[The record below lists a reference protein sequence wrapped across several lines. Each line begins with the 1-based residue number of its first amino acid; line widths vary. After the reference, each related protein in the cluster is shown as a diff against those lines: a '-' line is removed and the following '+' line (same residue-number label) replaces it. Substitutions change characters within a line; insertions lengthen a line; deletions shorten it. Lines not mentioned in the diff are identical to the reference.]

1 MTRELRRLLIEPGR
15 LARAAAGPLDSL
27 AAKAAA
33 GGQAAPPA
41 CEEDLPILRLE
52 DGESRYLTRVLRYGP
67 GDRFAVVNGAG
78 QLWSALLLDR
88 SSARLEQ
95 PLAEPLAI
103 EPLPSPLLELA
114 VAVPRRDF
122 DTVLRMS
129 CELGVDRL
137 QPLLAERGV
146 RGAETGGPGRRERWQ
161 AIVREACEQCERLW
175 LPQLLEPVAAATWL
189 QNPAAPSSA
198 AACLEPGQRCW
209 LATTRAADLPLLSEL
224 LGSGAPPADSELRTG
239 AELDSGA
246 ELGSGAERRGG
257 AERRIGAELG
267 GGAQQRTGAEL
278 GGGQAPG
285 AAHSG
290 AIARLAIGPEGGWTP
305 AEEQAAVDAG
315 WQAVSLGP
323 TILRTS
329 TAAVAGLSLLSAWR
343 AGLRGARSSG
353 G

>member
-1 MTRELRRLLIEPGR
+1 MRCSPPGSIERGVTRELRRLLIEPGR
-15 LARAAAGPLDSL
+15 LARAAAQPPDSS
-27 AAKAAA
+27 AAEVAAS
-33 GGQAAPPA
+33 GQGAAPG
-41 CEEDLPILRLE
+41 CEGALPILRLE
-52 DGESRYLTRVLRYGP
+52 DGESHYLTRVLRYGP
-67 GDRFAVVNGAG
+67 GDRFAVVDGVG
-78 QLWSALLLDR
+78 QLWSALLTDR

-95 PLAEPLAI
+95 PLAAPLAV

-146 RGAETGGPGRRERWQ
+146 RGAETGGPGRWERWQ

-175 LPQLLEPVAAATWL
+175 LPQLLEPMAAAAWL
-189 QNPAAPSSA
+189 QNPASLANG
-198 AACLEPGQRCW
+198 AACLEQGQCRW

-224 LGSGAPPADSELRTG
+224 LGMGALPAGTELRG
-239 AELDSGA
+239 V
-246 ELGSGAERRGG
+246 
-257 AERRIGAELG
+257 AELG
-267 GGAQQRTGAEL
+267 GGAVQRTGLEL
-278 GGGQAPG
+278 GGAQAPS
-285 AAHSG
+285 AHCVG
-290 AIARLAIGPEGGWTP
+290 IARLAIGPEGGWTP
-305 AEEQAAVDAG
+305 AEEKVAVDAG
-315 WQAVSLGP
+315 WQPASLGP

-343 AGLRGARSSG
+343 AGSRRARSSG

>member
-1 MTRELRRLLIEPGR
+1 VTRELRRLLIEPGR
-15 LARAAAGPLDSL
+15 LARAAAQPPDSS
-27 AAKAAA
+27 AAEVAAS
-33 GGQAAPPA
+33 GQAAAPG
-41 CEEDLPILRLE
+41 CEGALPILRLE

-67 GDRFAVVNGAG
+67 GDRFAVVDGAG
-78 QLWSALLLDR
+78 QLWSALLTDR

-95 PLAEPLAI
+95 PLAAPLAV

-146 RGAETGGPGRRERWQ
+146 RGAETGGPGRWERWQ

-175 LPQLLEPVAAATWL
+175 LPQLLEPMAAAAWF
-189 QNPAAPSSA
+189 QNPASPSSA
-198 AACLEPGQRCW
+198 AARSEPGQRCW

-224 LGSGAPPADSELRTG
+224 LGSGALPAGTELRG
-239 AELDSGA
+239 V
-246 ELGSGAERRGG
+246 
-257 AERRIGAELG
+257 AELG
-267 GGAQQRTGAEL
+267 GGAVQRTGLEL
-278 GGGQAPG
+278 GGAQAPG
-285 AAHSG
+285 AHCVG
-290 AIARLAIGPEGGWTP
+290 IARLAIGPEGGWTP
-305 AEEQAAVDAG
+305 AEEQVAVDAG
-315 WQAVSLGP
+315 WQPASLGP

-343 AGLRGARSSG
+343 AESRRAGSSG
-353 G
+353 S

>member
-1 MTRELRRLLIEPGR
+1 MSRELRRLLIEPGR
-15 LARAAAGPLDSL
+15 LARAAAGPLDSM

-33 GGQAAPPA
+33 SGQAAPPA

-67 GDRFAVVNGAG
+67 GDRFAVVDGGG

-95 PLAEPLAI
+95 PLAAPLAI

-175 LPQLLEPVAAATWL
+175 LPQLLEPVAAAAWL

-198 AACLEPGQRCW
+198 AARSEHGQRCW
-209 LATTRAADLPLLSEL
+209 LATTRATDLPLLSEL
-224 LGSGAPPADSELRTG
+224 LGAGALPAGSELRAG
-239 AELDSGA
+239 AEQ
-246 ELGSGAERRGG
+246 
-257 AERRIGAELG
+257 RIGG
-267 GGAQQRTGAEL
+267 EL
-278 GGGQAPG
+278 GGGQVPG

-290 AIARLAIGPEGGWTP
+290 AVARLAIGPEGGWTP
-305 AEEQAAVDAG
+305 AEEQVAMDAG
-315 WQAVSLGP
+315 WQAVSLGS

-343 AGLRGARSSG
+343 ARSRRAESMRSESSG
-353 G
+353 D

>member
-1 MTRELRRLLIEPGR
+1 MRCSPPGSIERGVTRELRRLLIEPGR
-15 LARAAAGPLDSL
+15 LARAAAQPPDSS
-27 AAKAAA
+27 AAEVAAS
-33 GGQAAPPA
+33 GQAAAPG
-41 CEEDLPILRLE
+41 CEGALPILRLE
-52 DGESRYLTRVLRYGP
+52 DGESHYLTRVLRYGP
-67 GDRFAVVNGAG
+67 GDRFAVVDGVG
-78 QLWSALLLDR
+78 QLWSALLTDR

-95 PLAEPLAI
+95 PLAAPLAV

-146 RGAETGGPGRRERWQ
+146 RGAETGGPGRWERWQ

-175 LPQLLEPVAAATWL
+175 LPQLLEPMAAAAWL
-189 QNPAAPSSA
+189 QNPASLANG
-198 AACLEPGQRCW
+198 AACLEQGQCRW

-224 LGSGAPPADSELRTG
+224 LGTGALPAGTELRG
-239 AELDSGA
+239 V
-246 ELGSGAERRGG
+246 
-257 AERRIGAELG
+257 AELG
-267 GGAQQRTGAEL
+267 GGAVQRTGLEL
-278 GGGQAPG
+278 GGAQAPG
-285 AAHSG
+285 ADCVG
-290 AIARLAIGPEGGWTP
+290 IARLAIGPEGGWTP
-305 AEEQAAVDAG
+305 AEEKVAVDAG
-315 WQAVSLGP
+315 WQPASLGP

-343 AGLRGARSSG
+343 AGSRRARSSG

>member
-1 MTRELRRLLIEPGR
+1 M
-15 LARAAAGPLDSL
+15 
-27 AAKAAA
+27 
-33 GGQAAPPA
+33 
-41 CEEDLPILRLE
+41 E
-52 DGESRYLTRVLRYGP
+52 DGESHYLTRVLRYGP
-67 GDRFAVVNGAG
+67 GDRFAVVDGVG
-78 QLWSALLLDR
+78 QLWSALLTDR

-95 PLAEPLAI
+95 PLAAPLAV

-146 RGAETGGPGRRERWQ
+146 RGAETGGPGRWERWQ

-175 LPQLLEPVAAATWL
+175 LPQLLEPMAAAAWL
-189 QNPAAPSSA
+189 QNPASLANG
-198 AACLEPGQRCW
+198 AACLEQGQCRW

-224 LGSGAPPADSELRTG
+224 LGTGALPAGTELRG
-239 AELDSGA
+239 V
-246 ELGSGAERRGG
+246 
-257 AERRIGAELG
+257 AELG
-267 GGAQQRTGAEL
+267 GGAVKRTGLEL
-278 GGGQAPG
+278 GGAQAPG
-285 AAHSG
+285 AHCVG
-290 AIARLAIGPEGGWTP
+290 IARLAIGPEGGWTP
-305 AEEQAAVDAG
+305 AEEKVAVDAC
-315 WQAVSLGP
+315 WQPASLGP

-343 AGLRGARSSG
+343 AGSRRARSSG

>member
-1 MTRELRRLLIEPGR
+1 M
-15 LARAAAGPLDSL
+15 
-27 AAKAAA
+27 
-33 GGQAAPPA
+33 
-41 CEEDLPILRLE
+41 E
-52 DGESRYLTRVLRYGP
+52 DGESHYLTRVLRYGP
-67 GDRFAVVNGAG
+67 GDRFAVVDGVG
-78 QLWSALLLDR
+78 QLWSALLTDR

-95 PLAEPLAI
+95 PLAAPLTV

-146 RGAETGGPGRRERWQ
+146 RGAETGGPGRWERWQ

-175 LPQLLEPVAAATWL
+175 LPQLLEPMAAAAWL
-189 QNPAAPSSA
+189 QNPASLANG
-198 AACLEPGQRCW
+198 AACLEQGQCRW

-224 LGSGAPPADSELRTG
+224 LGTGALPAGTELRG
-239 AELDSGA
+239 V
-246 ELGSGAERRGG
+246 
-257 AERRIGAELG
+257 AELG
-267 GGAQQRTGAEL
+267 GGAVQRTGLEL
-278 GGGQAPG
+278 GGAQAPG
-285 AAHSG
+285 AHCVG
-290 AIARLAIGPEGGWTP
+290 IARLAIGPEGGWTP
-305 AEEQAAVDAG
+305 AEEKVAVDAG
-315 WQAVSLGP
+315 WQPASLGP

-343 AGLRGARSSG
+343 AGSRRARSSG

>member
-1 MTRELRRLLIEPGR
+1 MPVLL
-15 LARAAAGPLDSL
+15 
-27 AAKAAA
+27 
-33 GGQAAPPA
+33 
-41 CEEDLPILRLE
+41 LE
-52 DGESRYLTRVLRYGP
+52 DDESRYLTRVLRYGP
-67 GDRFAVVNGAG
+67 GDRFAVVDGAG
-78 QLWSALLLDR
+78 QQWSALLLDR

-95 PLAEPLAI
+95 PLAAPLAI

-175 LPQLLEPVAAATWL
+175 LPQLLEPVDAATWL

-198 AACLEPGQRCW
+198 EARLEHGQSCW

-224 LGSGAPPADSELRTG
+224 MGTVAPPAGSESRAE

-246 ELGSGAERRGG
+246 EPGSGAERRGG
-257 AERRIGAELG
+257 AERRIGGELD
-267 GGAQQRTGAEL
+267 GGAQQRIGGEL
-278 GGGQAPG
+278 GGGQPLG
-285 AAHSG
+285 AAHRA

-305 AEEQAAVDAG
+305 AEEQVAVDAG
-315 WQAVSLGP
+315 WQPVSLGP

-343 AGLRGARSSG
+343 AGSRRAGSSG

>member
-1 MTRELRRLLIEPGR
+1 VTRELRRLLIEPGR
-15 LARAAAGPLDSL
+15 LTRAAAEPSDSL

-33 GGQAAPPA
+33 SGQAAPPA
-41 CEEDLPILRLE
+41 GEGVLPLLRLE

-67 GDRFAVVNGAG
+67 GDRFAVVDGGG
-78 QLWSALLLDR
+78 QLWSAVLLDR

-95 PLAEPLAI
+95 PLAAPLAI
-103 EPLPSPLLELA
+103 ELLPSPLLELA

-146 RGAETGGPGRRERWQ
+146 RGTETAGPGRRERWQ

-175 LPQLLEPVAAATWL
+175 LPQLLEPVVASTWL
-189 QNPAAPSSA
+189 QNPAASSRDA
-198 AACLEPGQRCW
+198 VRSVHGQRCW
-209 LATTRAADLPLLSEL
+209 LATTRATDLPLLSEL
-224 LGSGAPPADSELRTG
+224 LDAGVPPAGSELRG
-239 AELDSGA
+239 V
-246 ELGSGAERRGG
+246 AERRDGVVPRTG
-257 AERRIGAELG
+257 AQLG
-267 GGAQQRTGAEL
+267 GGAEQRSEGEL
-278 GGGQAPG
+278 VGGQVPG

-290 AIARLAIGPEGGWTP
+290 AVARLAIGPEGGWTP
-305 AEEQAAVDAG
+305 AEEQVAVDAG
-315 WQAVSLGP
+315 WQPVSLGP

-329 TAAVAGLSLLSAWR
+329 TAAVAGLSLMSAWR
-343 AGLRGARSSG
+343 AGSRRAGSSG

>member
-1 MTRELRRLLIEPGR
+1 M
-15 LARAAAGPLDSL
+15 
-27 AAKAAA
+27 
-33 GGQAAPPA
+33 
-41 CEEDLPILRLE
+41 RLE
-52 DGESRYLTRVLRYGP
+52 DSESRYLTRVLRYGP
-67 GDRFAVVNGAG
+67 GDRFAVVDGAG

-95 PLAEPLAI
+95 PLAAPLAI

-129 CELGVDRL
+129 CELGVDSL

-175 LPQLLEPVAAATWL
+175 LPQLLEPVVAATWL
-189 QNPAAPSSA
+189 QNPATPSSDA
-198 AACLEPGQRCW
+198 VRSEHGQRCW
-209 LATTRAADLPLLSEL
+209 LATTRATELPLLSEL
-224 LGSGAPPADSELRTG
+224 LGAGAPPAGSELRAG
-239 AELDSGA
+239 AD
-246 ELGSGAERRGG
+246 
-257 AERRIGAELG
+257 
-267 GGAQQRTGAEL
+267 L

-285 AAHSG
+285 GAHSW
-290 AIARLAIGPEGGWTP
+290 AVARLAIGPEGGWTP
-305 AEEQAAVDAG
+305 AEEQLAVDAG

-343 AGLRGARSSG
+343 AESRRSESSG
-353 G
+353 D

>member
-1 MTRELRRLLIEPGR
+1 M
-15 LARAAAGPLDSL
+15 

-33 GGQAAPPA
+33 SGQAAPPA
-41 CEEDLPILRLE
+41 GEGVLPLLRLE

-67 GDRFAVVNGAG
+67 GDRFAVVDGAG

-95 PLAEPLAI
+95 PLAAPLAI

-146 RGAETGGPGRRERWQ
+146 RGAETGGPGGRRERWQ

-175 LPQLLEPVAAATWL
+175 LPQLLEPVVAATWL
-189 QNPAAPSSA
+189 QNPATPSSDA
-198 AACLEPGQRCW
+198 VRSEHGQRCW
-209 LATTRAADLPLLSEL
+209 LATTRATDLPLLSEL
-224 LGSGAPPADSELRTG
+224 LGAGAPPAGSELRG
-239 AELDSGA
+239 VAELDSGA
-246 ELGSGAERRGG
+246 DLRGVAERRDGVV
-257 AERRIGAELG
+257 
-267 GGAQQRTGAEL
+267 QRTGAEL
-278 GGGQAPG
+278 GGGAEQRSGGVLAGGQVPG
-285 AAHSG
+285 AVHS
-290 AIARLAIGPEGGWTP
+290 AAVARLAIGPEGGWTP
-305 AEEQAAVDAG
+305 AEEQLAVDAG
-315 WQAVSLGP
+315 WQPVSLGP

-343 AGLRGARSSG
+343 AESRRSESSG
-353 G
+353 D